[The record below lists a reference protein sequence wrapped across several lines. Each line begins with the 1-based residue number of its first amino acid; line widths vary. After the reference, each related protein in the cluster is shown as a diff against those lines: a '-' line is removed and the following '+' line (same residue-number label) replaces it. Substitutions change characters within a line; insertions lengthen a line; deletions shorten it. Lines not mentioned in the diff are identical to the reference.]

1 MKITTKACCKINI
14 GLNIVSKRADGYH
27 NLETVFYPVPLYDRI
42 EITDA
47 EADSINLAGHPLEGD
62 PNDNLVLKAVR
73 LLRENGLKVPGVHIS
88 LQKNIP
94 SGAGLGGGSSDAA
107 AVMKE
112 LNNNLSLGLT
122 EQQMERMIVKL
133 GADCPFFIRCQ
144 PVYAQGVGDEFT
156 PVQIDLSG
164 WYLVLVKPDDYV
176 STREAYSL
184 IKAKPSEYS
193 LTEEVMK
200 PVEEWEGTIVNDFE
214 KSVFPHHPVIE
225 EIRSQL
231 YRKGASYACMS
242 GSGSTVFGL
251 FRNEADLYDLGRKHF
266 VFQTRL

>member
-47 EADSINLAGHPLEGD
+47 EADSIDLAGHPLEGD

-112 LNNNLSLGLT
+112 LNNHLSLGLT

-133 GADCPFFIRCQ
+133 GADCPFFIRCL

-193 LTEEVMK
+193 LSEEVMK

-214 KSVFPHHPVIE
+214 KSVFPQHPGIE
-225 EIRSQL
+225 EIRNQL
-231 YRKGASYACMS
+231 YRMGASYACMS

-251 FRNEADLYDLGRKHF
+251 FRNGADLSELGRKHF

>member
-42 EITDA
+42 DITDA
-47 EADSINLAGHPLEGD
+47 DADIIDLAGHPLEGD

-73 LLRENGLKVPGVHIS
+73 MLRENGLKVPGVHIS
-88 LQKNIP
+88 LLKNIP

-107 AVMKE
+107 AVVKE
-112 LNNNLSLGLT
+112 LNSHLSLGLT
-122 EQQMERMIVKL
+122 DQQMERMIVRL
-133 GADCPFFIRCQ
+133 GADCPFFIRCR
-144 PVYAQGVGDEFT
+144 PVYAQGVGDEFS
-156 PVQIDLSG
+156 PIRINLAG

-184 IKAKPSEYS
+184 IKATSSKYS

-200 PVEEWEGTIVNDFE
+200 PVDQWRETITNDFE
-214 KSVFPHHPVIE
+214 KSVFPQHPVIE
-225 EIRSQL
+225 EIRNQL
-231 YRKGASYACMS
+231 YRMGASYACMS

-251 FRNEADLYDLGRKHF
+251 FRNGADLSELGRKHF